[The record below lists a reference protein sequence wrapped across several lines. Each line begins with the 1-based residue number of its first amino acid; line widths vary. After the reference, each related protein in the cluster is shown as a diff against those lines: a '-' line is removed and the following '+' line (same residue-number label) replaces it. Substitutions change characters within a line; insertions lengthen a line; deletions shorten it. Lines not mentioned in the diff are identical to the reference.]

1 MEKNRNVGFL
11 ISTIAFCLVA
21 VVTLPLRTYQFL
33 TNIKA
38 DETGFF
44 IDPTNPLIYVLYGV
58 IGAGVVISLAAA
70 LLYKKELGYDR
81 IAQKRPVQGIIAF
94 LTAVSIL
101 YNAAVDL
108 NTILTYSPETS
119 DMTKVSVYVL
129 IAQSVFAVLAAI
141 YFVVFGISMLSGA
154 TNASEYKIIS
164 VAPVVWFM
172 LRLVF
177 RFTIAISY
185 IKVSD
190 IILDL
195 LMLAFMLIFFMAFAQ
210 LNSKVESKGLDW
222 KLVGFGLPA
231 AVLALLCFVP
241 RFLMFVLGRKELIYS
256 GSSAD
261 YCDLATA
268 LFVMSI
274 IFTRIGWIGGNADDR
289 EEALAQAQAQEQAE
303 NEEVN
308 G

>member
-101 YNAAVDL
+101 YNAAVD
-108 NTILTYSPETS
+108 
-119 DMTKVSVYVL
+119 
-129 IAQSVFAVLAAI
+129 AAI